1 MDDLS
6 QRDFSQRQIE
16 DLTQAERQ
24 ELRRRFE
31 EFVAAMRGG
40 PKPGAEP
47 EPPAKPVTK
56 WDPALH
62 GRKH

>member
-1 MDDLS
+1 MEDLS
-6 QRDFSQRQIE
+6 QRDFSNREFEELDQS
-16 DLTQAERQ
+16 ERR

-31 EFVAAMRGG
+31 EFVTAMTGAGRKK
-40 PKPGAEP
+40 KPA
-47 EPPAKPVTK
+47 PPKPVTK

>member
-6 QRDFSQRQIE
+6 QRDFSQKRVE
-16 DLTQAERQ
+16 DLSQVERQ

-31 EFVAAMRGG
+31 EFVTVMRGRRL
-40 PKPGAEP
+40 GAGTA
-47 EPPAKPVTK
+47 PPPKPVTK
-56 WDPALH
+56 WDPAVH

>member
-1 MDDLS
+1 MEDLS
-6 QRDFSQRQIE
+6 QRDFSNRSFE
-16 DLTQAERQ
+16 ELDSAERR

-31 EFVAAMRGG
+31 EFVTAMSGPRRGT
-40 PKPGAEP
+40 KTVA
-47 EPPAKPVTK
+47 AKPVTR